1 MSKKA
6 LWLQTLIF
14 LCFIGIFFILNLV
27 IPDKDF
33 SQNENRVLQTLPEF
47 SFEDLFE
54 GKFTK
59 DFEDY
64 ITDQFAFRDRW
75 TALKARCELALGKDE
90 NKGIFLCE
98 GERLIEAFGGADMD
112 DFDFKLSSIDALA
125 KNNSIPVYFA
135 LVPSAAEIYSDMLPV
150 GAPNHSQLALIKYAY
165 SSVSTINVD
174 MYKALSAHKDE
185 HIFYRTDHH
194 WTTLGAYYG
203 YTAIADAM
211 GFEPIDIT
219 SYSEEVVSDSF
230 LGTTF
235 SSSGF
240 AWVKPESISRYV
252 PQGDMII
259 TNYPNGSPVEGTMY
273 DESFL
278 ALKDKY
284 SYFYGGNTPLL
295 KIETGKEDLPSLLIV
310 RDSYMDSL
318 SPYLTEHFSAIH
330 IVDLRYNNASLKA
343 YIEQNNIDNILVCYS
358 VPNFSTDGNIF
369 LIEY

>member
-6 LWLQTLIF
+6 LWLQTIIF
-14 LCFIGIFFILNLV
+14 LCFIGIFFILNLI

-54 GKFTK
+54 GKFTA

-64 ITDQFAFRDRW
+64 VTDQFAFRDSW
-75 TALKARCELALGKDE
+75 TALKARCELLLGKDE

-98 GERLIEAFGGADMD
+98 GERLIEAFDEADMD

-135 LVPSAAEIYSDMLPV
+135 LVPSAAEIYSDMLPT
-150 GAPNHSQLALIKYAY
+150 GAPNYSQLALIEYAY
-165 SSVSTINVD
+165 SSVSAANVD
-174 MYKALSAHKDE
+174 MHSALAAHRNE
-185 HIFYRTDHH
+185 NIFYRTDHH

-203 YTAIADAM
+203 YTAIAEAM
-211 GFEPIDIT
+211 GFEPVDIT
-219 SYSEEVVSDSF
+219 SYAEEVVSTEF

-235 SSSGF
+235 SASGF

-252 PQGDMII
+252 PQGDMVI
-259 TNYPNGSPVEGTMY
+259 TNYPSGSPVEGTMY
-273 DESFL
+273 DDSFL
-278 ALKDKY
+278 AAKDKY

-295 KIETGKEDLPSLLIV
+295 KIETGKKDLPSLLIV

-318 SPYLTEHFSAIH
+318 SPYLTEHFSTIH
-330 IVDLRYNNASLKA
+330 IVDLRYNNASLKS
-343 YIEQNNIDNILVCYS
+343 YIAQNNIDNILVCYS

>member
-6 LWLQTLIF
+6 LWLQTIIF
-14 LCFIGIFFILNLV
+14 LCFIGIFFILNLI
-27 IPDKDF
+27 IPDRDF
-33 SQNENRVLQTLPEF
+33 SQNENRVLQTLPKF

-54 GKFTK
+54 GKFTA

-64 ITDQFAFRDRW
+64 VTDQFAFRDSW

-98 GERLIEAFGGADMD
+98 GERLIEAFDEADMD

-135 LVPSAAEIYSDMLPV
+135 LVPSAAEIYSDMLPT
-150 GAPNHSQLALIKYAY
+150 GAPNCSQLALIEYAY
-165 SSVSTINVD
+165 SSVSAANVD
-174 MYKALSAHKDE
+174 IYSALATHRDE
-185 HIFYRTDHH
+185 NIFYRTDHH

-203 YTAIADAM
+203 YTAIAEAM
-211 GFEPIDIT
+211 GFEPVDIT
-219 SYSEEVVSDSF
+219 SYTEEVVSTEF

-235 SSSGF
+235 SASGF

-252 PQGDMII
+252 PQGDMVI
-259 TNYPNGSPVEGTMY
+259 TNYPSGSPVEGTMY

-278 ALKDKY
+278 TAKDKY

-295 KIETGKEDLPSLLIV
+295 KIETGKEGLPSLLIV

-318 SPYLTEHFSAIH
+318 SPYLTEHFSTIH

-343 YIEQNNIDNILVCYS
+343 YIAQNNIDNILVCYS

>member
-14 LCFIGIFFILNLV
+14 LCFIGLFFILNLA

-33 SQNENRVLQTLPEF
+33 SRNENRMLQGLPEF

-64 ITDQFAFRDRW
+64 VTDQFAFRDRW
-75 TALKARCELALGKDE
+75 TSLKARCELLLGKDE
-90 NKGIFLCE
+90 NKGIYLLE
-98 GERLIEAFGGADMD
+98 GERLIEAFEVPDMD

-125 KNNSIPVYFA
+125 KNNEIPVYFA
-135 LVPSAAEIYSDMLPV
+135 LVPSAAEIYSDMLPA
-150 GAPNHSQLALIKYAY
+150 GAPNHSQLELIEYAY
-165 SSVSTINVD
+165 SFVSAESVD
-174 MYKALSAHKDE
+174 MYSALMAHRDE
-185 HIFYRTDHH
+185 NIFYRTDHH

-203 YTAIADAM
+203 YTAIAEAM
-211 GFEPIDIT
+211 GFEPVDIS
-219 SYSEEVVSDSF
+219 SYSEEVVSTEF

-240 AWVKPESISRYV
+240 AWIKPESISRYV
-252 PQGDMII
+252 PQGDMVI
-259 TNYPNGSPVEGTMY
+259 TNYPSGSPVEGTMY

-278 ALKDKY
+278 AAKDKY

-295 KIETGKEDLPSLLIV
+295 KIDTGKEDLPSLLIV

-318 SPYLTEHFSAIH
+318 SPYLTEHFSTIH
-330 IVDLRYNNASLKA
+330 IVDLRYNSSSLKA
-343 YIEQNNIDNILVCYS
+343 YIAQNDIDNILVCYS
-358 VPNFSTDGNIF
+358 VPNFSTDGKIF
-369 LIEY
+369 LIEN